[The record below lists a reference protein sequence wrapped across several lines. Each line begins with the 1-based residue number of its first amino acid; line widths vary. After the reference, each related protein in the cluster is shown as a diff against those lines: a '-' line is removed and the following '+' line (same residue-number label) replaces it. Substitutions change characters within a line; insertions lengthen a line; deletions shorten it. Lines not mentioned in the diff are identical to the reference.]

1 MTPVPDKLR
10 PLAEQIFAFR
20 QTLSPE
26 SDRGCA
32 MMAGAFLDDRLKL
45 LIEGSL
51 IDEPTLKKQFL
62 SFNGPAGTFS
72 SRIDYAY
79 LTSLIPKSVH
89 SDLHLIRKIRNEFG
103 HRIEP
108 IDFATPEILQRCEA
122 FQNTCVPQDARFRLK
137 FTNACFGVLSCID
150 TAIICQVARKP
161 KEEKL
166 IYREEKE
173 AWHVNFINKFD
184 AALAELS
191 EEEISADPTA
201 AKKKIFATVI
211 GKELVP
217 PETNE
222 TENKAEQD
230 NC

>member
-1 MTPVPDKLR
+1 MPLDPDKLR
-10 PLAEQIFAFR
+10 PLAEQVFAFR

-32 MMAGAFLDDRLKL
+32 MMAGAFLDARLKL

-51 IDEPTLKKQFL
+51 IDEPKLKKQFL

-103 HRIEP
+103 HRMEP
-108 IDFATPEILQRCEA
+108 IDFATPEISQRCEA
-122 FQNTCVPQDARFRLK
+122 FENTNVPPDARLRLK
-137 FTNACFGVLSCID
+137 FTNACFGVLRCID
-150 TAIICQVARKP
+150 VAIICQVPREP
-161 KEEKL
+161 MKERLMSK
-166 IYREEKE
+166 EEKE
-173 AWHVNFINKFD
+173 ASHTNFITKFD

-191 EEEISADPTA
+191 EEDIAADPTA
-201 AKKKIFATVI
+201 AKKKIFAAVI
-211 GKELVP
+211 GQHLIP
-217 PETNE
+217 PQKNE
-222 TENKAEQD
+222 TANKTEQG
-230 NC
+230 NR